1 MPRTARV
8 GLILLLSAAFC
19 PAAHAATVGSTE
31 LTGGWA
37 LRSATSVADGGA
49 AISQPGYGQAGW
61 YPVTLPSTDAA
72 IRHEPEPGS
81 QNPEPADDVPV
92 IVTST
97 DDCPDAT
104 FVGLAE
110 AGAAGGGAA
119 ILPTFTPQLS
129 VLSVYSWIVQK
140 VCASHGSTLVIE

>member
-1 MPRTARV
+1 MEGGVPTVRTAALEV
-8 GLILLLSAAFC
+8 WPSGLVIVTRRWPTVAPTVEMLSVTC
-19 PAAHAATVGSTE
+19 VGSVYVTE
-31 LTGGWA
+31 FT
-37 LRSATSVADGGA
+37 
-49 AISQPGYGQAGW
+49 
-61 YPVTLPSTDAA
+61 VTLPSTDAA